1 MAACITGVTF
11 VTCLSTAFGLQ
22 SRPSATTAW
31 VAAPPIKYAPSPPKH
46 AFVSPVGRGQCTQTR
61 SRYARDRRN
70 KCLLAGERRL
80 GGGFDPLGFGWK
92 AGDGYF
98 MFNSVSS
105 GADGLQQQ
113 ESSTSKR
120 GRNTSV
126 SKTALNAIGV
136 GVDDVGA
143 DPRGDGT
150 VLGAGEGEQG
160 GDLKAVA
167 ASSKTPEGW
176 DYWGY
181 RVLLLGVAAIWGTN
195 FPVVSVRVV
204 FGCRSLWLVGKRLSH
219 AMYSCSCVCVCV
231 NISSINSM
239 CNKIQNTRY

>member
-11 VTCLSTAFGLQ
+11 VTCLSTAFGVQ
-22 SRPSATTAW
+22 SRPSATTTAW
-31 VAAPPIKYAPSPPKH
+31 VAAPPIKYAPSSPKH
-46 AFVSPVGRGQCTQTR
+46 ALVSPVGRGQCTQTR

-70 KCLLAGERRL
+70 KCLMAGGRGL

-120 GRNTSV
+120 GRNNSV
-126 SKTALNAIGV
+126 SKIELNAIGV

-143 DPRGDGT
+143 GPRGDNT

-195 FPVVSVRVV
+195 FPVVSVSVV
-204 FGCRSLWLVGKRLSH
+204 FGCCFSLVSGERVVARDILLLMCVLTSNLVCATK
-219 AMYSCSCVCVCV
+219 
-231 NISSINSM
+231 
-239 CNKIQNTRY
+239 